1 MRPLELVLE
10 GFRSHEHRTEI
21 SFRNRSLIAIVGPTG
36 AGKSSILDAICFA
49 LYGKTPREQR
59 SPKKLICSR
68 GEEARVQLT
77 FAVDGRTY
85 EVTRAVRRKAG
96 QSPHVLIDLDAGE
109 HLCSG
114 VDVVSK
120 RIEELL
126 GLDFAAFCS
135 SVLLAQGEFAKF
147 LGATAGK
154 RSEILKG
161 VFRLEQIDALR
172 AAAKAKLDGLD
183 GDLRE
188 IEGERRGIPDD
199 IAALIARA
207 TDLHES
213 ASGRA
218 TKLEKALP
226 REEELQ
232 SVLRDA
238 HARSERASKELA
250 RYDSASR
257 RLPEQATFAEL
268 REQESSIGALLT
280 EARAGLEAA
289 DKRRG
294 AALTALGALEAK
306 HGSERALAELR
317 AKADGLGRLA
327 KDVDVLR
334 ERTKS
339 TQEEVDG
346 LRKGAESAEGAH
358 STARAVLGRAE
369 AKRAEIEVAHRA
381 HALRGE
387 LEIGAP
393 CPVCE
398 QSVTALP
405 TGEVVAS
412 VTEAQTAARAAK
424 AAEEKAATTASDAR
438 ASLTRSEAGLAGLV
452 ERVEGAVDRLAAAR
466 SEVGAVVGETDD
478 PLAAIDA
485 WLAMLSAA
493 RAEVEDAR
501 RVLEESQSEI
511 RRREALE
518 NGFAAARRAVA
529 AQLIEVAA
537 AIELGPPGIEDPVDA
552 LAEGARR
559 ASEELTERLKS
570 VRSALEEASGAEADT
585 KGRLSS
591 LRAELQLAEGATIAQ
606 AMARARADAE
616 VAAKEIADLEAKAAR
631 AAELDEL
638 ETKLRAR
645 RSDFQQLHADFGPRG
660 FISFLLEEK
669 TRLLMELGSERLR
682 AMTDRYRLAVEGA
695 EMNVVD
701 ELDGEK
707 RRNVDT
713 LSGGETFLASLALAL
728 ALAELVTRSGG
739 RLQCFFLDEGFGS
752 LDPESF
758 DLAMTGIENI
768 VTEDRLIGLV
778 SHVPALALRVEDR
791 IELEKD
797 ADGTSVVRTGE
808 RLG

>member
-1 MRPLELVLE
+1 MRPLDLVLE
-10 GFRSHEHRTEI
+10 GFRSHEHRTQI

-36 AGKSSILDAICFA
+36 AGKSSILDAICYA
-49 LYGKTPREQR
+49 LYGKTPREQGR
-59 SPKKLICSR
+59 PQKLICSR
-68 GEEARVQLT
+68 GEEARVKLT

-85 EVTRAVRRKAG
+85 EVTRAVRRKG
-96 QSPHVLIDLDAGE
+96 QAPHVLIDLDAGE

-114 VDVVSK
+114 VAAVST
-120 RIEELL
+120 RVEELL

-172 AAAKAKLDGLD
+172 AAAKGKLDGLD

-188 IEGERRGIPDD
+188 IEGERRGIPEDV
-199 IAALIARA
+199 AALIARA
-207 TDLHES
+207 TGLHEA
-213 ASGRA
+213 ASERA
-218 TKLEKALP
+218 TRLEKALP

-238 HARSERASKELA
+238 HARSERATKELA

-257 RLPEQATFAEL
+257 RLPEQASFAEL

-280 EARAGLEAA
+280 EGRAALEAA
-289 DKRRG
+289 GKRRG
-294 AALTALGALEAK
+294 AALNALGSLEVK

-327 KDVDVLR
+327 HEVDVLR
-334 ERTKS
+334 ERAKS

-346 LRKGAESAEGAH
+346 LRKAAESAEGAH
-358 STARAVLGRAE
+358 STARAALSRAE
-369 AKRAEIEVAHRA
+369 VKRAEIEVAHRA
-381 HALRGE
+381 HALRSE

-398 QSVTALP
+398 QAVTALP
-405 TGEVVAS
+405 TGAVVAS

-424 AAEEKAATTASDAR
+424 EAEDRSAAFVADAR
-438 ASLTRSEAGLAGLV
+438 GALTRSEARLAGLA
-452 ERVEGAVDRLAAAR
+452 ERVEGAVERLTAAR
-466 SEVGAVVGETDD
+466 SEVGAAVGETDD

-501 RVLEESQSEI
+501 KVLEESQSEV

-518 NGFAAARRAVA
+518 DGFATARRAAA

-537 AIELGPPGIEDPVDA
+537 AVELDPPGIEDPVDA
-552 LAEGARR
+552 LADGARR
-559 ASEELTERLKS
+559 ALEEVTERLKTA
-570 VRSALEEASGAEADT
+570 RSALEEASRAEADT
-585 KGRLSS
+585 EASLSS

-606 AMARARADAE
+606 AMARARADAD
-616 VAAKEIADLEAKAAR
+616 VAAKEVADLEAKAVR

-638 ETKLRAR
+638 EAKLRAR
-645 RSDFQQLHADFGPRG
+645 RADFAQLYTDFGPRG

-682 AMTDRYRLAVEGA
+682 AMTDRYRLAVDGA

-797 ADGTSVVRTGE
+797 GDGMSVVRMGE